1 MRSRK
6 IASLSHL
13 NSRRRLRGSL
23 SGAGLLDSAGQ
34 GLVELALTVPLF
46 TLLLVGAAEL
56 ASVAWASIEVSN
68 AARAGAQYGIQSHIT
83 ASSPATITA
92 VALADGTN
100 LNGLT
105 VTSATNFCTCSTAPA
120 TTIDCATA
128 LTSGSCASPA
138 IIHEFV
144 KVQTSATV
152 TPLFHLP
159 GLPRTFTPTG
169 SAIMEVEQ

>member
-6 IASLSHL
+6 ITSLSLL
-13 NSRRRLRGSL
+13 NCRRQLRGSL

-120 TTIDCATA
+120 TTIDCAPA
-128 LTSGSCASPA
+128 LTTCASPA

-144 KVQTSATV
+144 QVQTSATV

>member
-1 MRSRK
+1 MRNRTVK
-6 IASLSHL
+6 RFSLL
-13 NSRRRLRGSL
+13 NCRRQLRGCL
-23 SGAGLLDSAGQ
+23 SDAGLLDSAGQ

-83 ASSPATITA
+83 ASDTASITA

-100 LNGLT
+100 LTGLT
-105 VTSATNFCTCSTAPA
+105 VTSATHFCTCSTAPA
-120 TTIDCATA
+120 TTIDCPTA
-128 LTSGSCASPA
+128 LTACASPA
-138 IIHEFV
+138 TIHEFV
-144 KVQTSATV
+144 TVNTSATV
-152 TPLFHLP
+152 TPAFQLP
-159 GLPRTFTPTG
+159 GLPSTFTPTG